1 MVYGISYEYAS
12 LPGDWWLHAIILLVM
27 MITLAYLEVRVG
39 REGAAI
45 LLTHARALALT
56 YHRGSKSL

>member
-12 LPGDWWLHAIILLVM
+12 LPGEWWLHAIILLVM

-39 REGAAI
+39 G
-45 LLTHARALALT
+45 
-56 YHRGSKSL
+56 

>member
-39 REGAAI
+39 REG
-45 LLTHARALALT
+45 
-56 YHRGSKSL
+56 